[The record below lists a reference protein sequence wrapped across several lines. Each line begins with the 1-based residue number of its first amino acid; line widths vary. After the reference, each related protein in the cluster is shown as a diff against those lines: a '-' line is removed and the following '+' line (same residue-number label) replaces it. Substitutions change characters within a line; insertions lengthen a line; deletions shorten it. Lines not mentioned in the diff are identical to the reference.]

1 MLILLEG
8 HDPKNYLK
16 YNQIIPLD
24 EWPLGFFYQ
33 ILNLAMYFDKYIL
46 DRMFEAVNDEIYKM
60 CWYCR
65 MLMLFIEMM
74 SDQIGLAKTGC
85 T

>member
-1 MLILLEG
+1 MTVG
-8 HDPKNYLK
+8 F
-16 YNQIIPLD
+16 
-24 EWPLGFFYQ
+24 FFYQ

-46 DRMFEAVNDEIYKM
+46 DRMFESVNDEINKM

-74 SDQIGLAKTGC
+74 SDQIGLTKTGC